1 MTHKKR
7 SDIFFSSKTVT
18 TKEYFSRKNMTDKII
33 NILGS
38 LGFSKM
44 ESLVYCALVPEE
56 KMGGYQIAKKLNA
69 PRPSVYSALE
79 NLLKKECITSIP
91 GSTAEYQAVPP
102 DILID
107 EISKKYSDNAA
118 KAKEMLKELKS
129 PISTQERFVNIEGKN
144 KLISVVNK
152 LISAAKKEIVFNC
165 SMPLEYFKEALL
177 LAAESKVRI
186 VLFSWKNLDTLGIPL
201 EFFCGFDGTDCCPE
215 QRILLVSD
223 MAHCI
228 VGSNDRAV
236 FFPHRPHHKIQK
248 LPDGENDFL
257 GMTSDNRLIVNLVS
271 EHIHFDI
278 YLQKLRK
285 KFNRD
290 IISKDICIG
299 TLMEKGI

>member
-1 MTHKKR
+1 MPDT
-7 SDIFFSSKTVT
+7 
-18 TKEYFSRKNMTDKII
+18 II
-33 NILGS
+33 ETLGA

-56 KMGGYQIAKKLNA
+56 KMGGYQIAKKINA
-69 PRPSVYSALE
+69 QRPSVYSALE
-79 NLLKKECITSIP
+79 NLLKKGCITSIP

-107 EISKKYSDNAA
+107 EISQKYSDNAA
-118 KAKEMLKELKS
+118 KAKDMLKRLNS
-129 PISTQERFVNIEGKN
+129 HISTQERFVNIEGKT
-144 KLISVVNK
+144 KLVSFVNK

-165 SMPLEYFKEALL
+165 SMPLEYFKDSL
-177 LAAESKVRI
+177 LAAAKKKVRI

-223 MAHCI
+223 MAHSI
-228 VGSNDRAV
+228 VGSNDRSF
-236 FFPHRPHHKIQK
+236 FFPHRPHHKIQR

-257 GMTSDNRLIVNLVS
+257 GMTSDNRLIVNLIS

-285 KFNRD
+285 KFNSD
-290 IISKDICIG
+290 IISKDICIR
-299 TLMEKGI
+299 TLMERGI

>member
-1 MTHKKR
+1 
-7 SDIFFSSKTVT
+7 
-18 TKEYFSRKNMTDKII
+18 MTDKII
-33 NILGS
+33 DILGS

-186 VLFSWKNLDTLGIPL
+186 VLFT
-201 EFFCGFDGTDCCPE
+201 
-215 QRILLVSD
+215 
-223 MAHCI
+223 
-228 VGSNDRAV
+228 
-236 FFPHRPHHKIQK
+236 
-248 LPDGENDFL
+248 
-257 GMTSDNRLIVNLVS
+257 
-271 EHIHFDI
+271 
-278 YLQKLRK
+278 
-285 KFNRD
+285 
-290 IISKDICIG
+290 
-299 TLMEKGI
+299 

>member
-1 MTHKKR
+1 MPDT
-7 SDIFFSSKTVT
+7 
-18 TKEYFSRKNMTDKII
+18 II
-33 NILGS
+33 ETLGA

-56 KMGGYQIAKKLNA
+56 KMGGYQIAKKINA
-69 PRPSVYSALE
+69 QRPSVYSALE
-79 NLLKKECITSIP
+79 NLLKKGCITSIP

-107 EISKKYSDNAA
+107 EISQKYSDNAA
-118 KAKEMLKELKS
+118 KAKDMLKRLNS
-129 PISTQERFVNIEGKN
+129 HISTQERFVNIEGKT
-144 KLISVVNK
+144 KLVSFVNK

-165 SMPLEYFKEALL
+165 SMPLEYFKDSL
-177 LAAESKVRI
+177 LAAAKKKVRI

-223 MAHCI
+223 MAHSI
-228 VGSNDRAV
+228 VGSNDRSV
-236 FFPHRPHHKIQK
+236 FFPHRPHHKIQR

-257 GMTSDNRLIVNLVS
+257 GMTSDNRLIVNLIS

-285 KFNRD
+285 KFNSD
-290 IISKDICIG
+290 IISKDIYIG
-299 TLMEKGI
+299 TLMERGI